1 MRSSTAIAFML
12 PLSALCAPF
21 SVDDTISQFRGRVQN
36 ALAALESLKNL
47 ASSVAGGP
55 EIDYVIGGAESIG
68 FILGGTEAAQ
78 ISVRQTSDIVEQGFS
93 AENVPHM
100 SQEAYVDTYSSLV
113 GIPNTLFVH
122 SLRRSVET
130 IFDGRCPMYKFDD
143 NLPRYSFATPGT
155 EDWKAL
161 INGIGAALNTVDYVV
176 YALWKISSLD
186 GMSLESLFEAAGGR
200 IPSAAECYFR

>member
-1 MRSSTAIAFML
+1 ML

-21 SVDDTISQFRGRVQN
+21 SVDATISLFRGTVQN

-68 FILGGTEAAQ
+68 FIIGGTEWAQ

-122 SLRRSVET
+122 SLRRSVRT
-130 IFDGRCPMYKFDD
+130 IFYGRCPMYQFDI
-143 NLPRYSFATPGT
+143 NLPGFSFDTPGH
-155 EDWKAL
+155 EDLKAL
-161 INGIGAALNTVDYVV
+161 QNGIGAALNAVEYVV
-176 YALWKISSLD
+176 YALGKIVSLD

-200 IPSAAECYFR
+200 IPSVGECYFKGDL